1 LFLVRREPA
10 HAAQARTGSSG
21 HQFHFGMSLALL
33 SKLAKLNQTRYPFL
47 AREFKAKS
55 LRSASSITKVPKANS
70 FRFRLSFAP
79 SEQTT
84 NSKSCPS
91 ISSKV
96 ATPA

>member
-1 LFLVRREPA
+1 
-10 HAAQARTGSSG
+10 
-21 HQFHFGMSLALL
+21 MSLALL

-55 LRSASSITKVPKANS
+55 LPSASSITKMPKANS

-84 NSKSCPS
+84 NSKSRPS

>member
-1 LFLVRREPA
+1 
-10 HAAQARTGSSG
+10 
-21 HQFHFGMSLALL
+21 
-33 SKLAKLNQTRYPFL
+33 
-47 AREFKAKS
+47 
-55 LRSASSITKVPKANS
+55 
-70 FRFRLSFAP
+70 LSFAP